1 MFWFL
6 GKILPTMKYLVT
18 GDDHLGHLKTPT
30 KHIIASFIKHIL
42 NELNKDADVLFI
54 EGDLFDRLL
63 DLNSKEAQLIIAF
76 FNFLL
81 SYCYQNNILLR
92 VLEGTPSHDWQQS
105 QTLVQLNEIRTH
117 KCDLKYH
124 KVLDI
129 EYIERINKHVL
140 YIPDEWTNSHD
151 DLERQ
156 IQEKLNEHSITQ
168 VDIAILHGQ
177 FAYQFAG
184 RPYHGFHYKE
194 EYFLQLVRGFIHV
207 GHYHMH
213 NPMDRILPAGSLE
226 RLAHGEEEPKGYIIV
241 NDDNWTFVEN
251 TDAWIYKTLN
261 ITPSTTVEKLDKQIA
276 KYPKGSFIRLL
287 LNKDHP
293 FNVTFNE
300 LKLRYLDYNLKKITK
315 ENVAEKM
322 RATYILSDA
331 ELEFDNKFILEANI
345 HNTLLDIIA
354 TKHQLNSVENSKL
367 LGYINI
373 FKEVENHA
381 PALTE

>member
-1 MFWFL
+1 
-6 GKILPTMKYLVT
+6 MKYIVT

-30 KHIIASFIKHIL
+30 KHIIASFIKFIL
-42 NELNKDADVLFI
+42 SEQNKDADVLFI

-76 FNFLL
+76 FNYLL

-92 VLEGTPSHDWQQS
+92 VLEGTPSHDWHQS

-151 DLERQ
+151 DMERQ
-156 IQEKLNEHSITQ
+156 IKEKMNEHSITN
-168 VDIAILHGQ
+168 VDIAICHGQ

-194 EYFLQLVRGFIHV
+194 EYFLQLVKGFIHV
-207 GHYHMH
+207 GHYHTH

-226 RLAHGEEEPKGYIIV
+226 RLSHGEEEAKGFIV
-241 NDDNWTFVEN
+241 IHDDTWSFIEN
-251 TDAWIYKTLN
+251 TDAWTYKTLN
-261 ITPSTTVEKLDKQIA
+261 ITAATTVDKLDKQIA
-276 KYPKGSFIRLL
+276 KYPPGSYIRLL
-287 LNKDHP
+287 LSKDHP
-293 FNVTFNE
+293 FNLTFSE
-300 LKLRYLDYNLKKITK
+300 LKLRYLDYHLKKITK
-315 ENVAEKM
+315 ENVAE
-322 RATYILSDA
+322 RAKVTYILSDS

-345 HNTLLDIIA
+345 HNTLLDTIA
-354 TKHQLNSVENSKL
+354 AKHTLNSVENSKL
-367 LGYINI
+367 LNYIKI
-373 FKEVENHA
+373 FKEVESA
-381 PALTE
+381 SPISE